1 MIEPGGDSGADTVAA
16 RHEAPRRGTAPA
28 PAPGWFRRTLPDTG
42 PQRALVMSSFVNRIG
57 TGMFLATSAL
67 YFTVIV
73 GIPARQVGTGLSIA
87 GLAALLGSVPAGTL
101 ADRVGPRTVQL
112 VTLGVQTITM
122 ALFVVVHSWW
132 AFTVVAAFDYV
143 ADAANNAAR
152 GAMIGRVGGARPA
165 LFRAKL
171 RTFVSVAVVAGTLL
185 AAVAIQIGTRGAYV
199 TVILVNAVTYVVCAL
214 LLLRVPNFAPLP
226 KPEGT
231 RRFAALAD
239 RPYVAFALL
248 NGLINLQAV
257 VVTLLIPLW
266 IASRT
271 HIPHWAAAGVF
282 GLNFVLGT
290 ALMQPVGRRVE
301 TIEQGG
307 RALRIAGLAIAAG
320 CAVLAGSGSG
330 PRWSQT
336 LVLFG
341 GAAVLCAAGVWV
353 TAAGFSLS
361 FGLAPAHA
369 QGQYQGLTLLGLDAF
384 GAVGP
389 ALLTAVVLG
398 LGGPGW
404 VILGTGFAAAG
415 LTGPAV
421 TRWAERTRL
430 PDSAGSAGNTDSTDT
445 SESTEN
451 AEGADVIGD
460 AAPDPA

>member
-1 MIEPGGDSGADTVAA
+1 MIKRGDDATGDDNVA
-16 RHEAPRRGTAPA
+16 RHGLPRCV
-28 PAPGWFRRTLPDTG
+28 PGWWTRMLPDTG
-42 PQRALVMSSFVNRIG
+42 PQRALVMSSFVNRVG

-67 YFTVIV
+67 YFTVVV
-73 GIPARQVGTGLSIA
+73 GIPARQVGSGLSLA

-112 VTLGVQTITM
+112 VTLAVQTVTM

-152 GAMIGRVGGARPA
+152 GALIGRVGGERPA

-171 RTFVSVAVVAGTLL
+171 RTFVSIAVVTGTLL

-199 TVILVNAVTYVVCAL
+199 TVILVNAVSYVVCAL

-226 KPEGT
+226 RPEGA

-239 RPYVAFALL
+239 RPYATFAVL

-271 HIPHWAAAGVF
+271 HIPHWAAAAVF

-290 ALMQPVGRRVE
+290 ALMQPIGRRIE
-301 TIEQGG
+301 TTEQGG
-307 RALRIAGLAIAAG
+307 RALRIAGVAIGAG

-330 PRWSQT
+330 PRWSET
-336 LVLFG
+336 LVLFA

-353 TAAGFSLS
+353 TAASFSLS

-369 QGQYQGLTLLGLDAF
+369 QGQYQGLTLLGLDAA

-398 LGGPGW
+398 LGGAGW
-404 VILGTGFAAAG
+404 VMLGAGFAVAG
-415 LTGPAV
+415 LLGPAV
-421 TRWAERTRL
+421 TRWAERTR
-430 PDSAGSAGNTDSTDT
+430 PAEVAAGDT
-445 SESTEN
+445 
-451 AEGADVIGD
+451 
-460 AAPDPA
+460 APEPA

>member
-1 MIEPGGDSGADTVAA
+1 MIMQGGGAAGGRI
-16 RHEAPRRGTAPA
+16 RHWLPE
-28 PAPGWFRRTLPDTG
+28 LPDPG
-42 PQRALVMSSFVNRIG
+42 PQRALVWSSFVNRVG

-112 VTLGVQTITM
+112 VTLAVQTVTM

-152 GAMIGRVGGARPA
+152 GALIGRVGGERPA

-185 AAVAIQIGTRGAYV
+185 AAVAIQIGTRGAYL
-199 TVILVNAVTYVVCAL
+199 TVILVNALSYVVCAL
-214 LLLRVPNFAPLP
+214 LLLRVPDFAPLP
-226 KPEGT
+226 RPPGT

-239 RPYVAFALL
+239 RPYAAFAIL

-271 HIPHWAAAGVF
+271 HIPHGFAAAVF
-282 GLNFVLGT
+282 GLNFLVGVL
-290 ALMQPVGRRVE
+290 LMQPVGRRME
-301 TIEQGG
+301 TAEQGG
-307 RALRIAGLAIAAG
+307 RALRIAGLAIAVG

-330 PRWSQT
+330 PRWAET
-336 LVLFG
+336 VVLLG
-341 GAAVLCAAGVWV
+341 GAAVVCTAGVWV

-361 FGLAPAHA
+361 FELAPAHA
-369 QGQYQGLTLLGLDAF
+369 QGQYQGLTLLGLDAAS
-384 GAVGP
+384 AVGP
-389 ALLTAVVLG
+389 ALLTALVLG

-404 VILGTGFAAAG
+404 VILGAGFAAAG

-421 TRWAERTRL
+421 TRWAERTR
-430 PDSAGSAGNTDSTDT
+430 PESAGSTEDP
-445 SESTEN
+445 ESPQDLESPEDPETPQ
-451 AEGADVIGD
+451 APSAR
-460 AAPDPA
+460 AAPPSTAASSAP

>member
-1 MIEPGGDSGADTVAA
+1 MITRGRKAGADTIAA
-16 RHEAPRRGTAPA
+16 RHDTPERT
-28 PAPGWFRRTLPDTG
+28 PGWFRRALPDTG

-112 VTLGVQTITM
+112 VTLAVQTVTM

-132 AFTVVAAFDYV
+132 AFTVVAALDYV

-152 GAMIGRVGGARPA
+152 GALIGRIGGERPG

-171 RTFVSVAVVAGTLL
+171 RTFVSVGVVAGTLL

-199 TVILVNAVTYVVCAL
+199 TVILVNAVSYVVCAL
-214 LLLRVPNFAPLP
+214 LLLRVPNFGALP
-226 KPEGT
+226 KPADA

-239 RPYVAFALL
+239 RPYAAFAAL

-271 HIPHWAAAGVF
+271 QIPHWAAAAVF
-282 GLNFVLGT
+282 GLNFLVGT
-290 ALMQPVGRRVE
+290 ALMQPVGRRIE
-301 TIEQGG
+301 TTEQGG
-307 RALRIAGLAIAAG
+307 KAMRVAGLAIAVG
-320 CAVLAGSGSG
+320 CAVLAGSNSG
-330 PRWSQT
+330 PRWSET
-336 LVLFG
+336 LVLFV

-361 FGLAPAHA
+361 FELAPAHA
-369 QGQYQGLTLLGLDAF
+369 QGQYQGVTLLGLDAA

-389 ALLTAVVLG
+389 ALLTALVLG
-398 LGGPGW
+398 LGAPGW
-404 VILGTGFAAAG
+404 VLLGLGFAAAG
-415 LTGPAV
+415 LMGPAV
-421 TRWAERTRL
+421 TRWAERTR
-430 PDSAGSAGNTDSTDT
+430 PTVVS
-445 SESTEN
+445 
-451 AEGADVIGD
+451 VGD
-460 AAPDPA
+460 AAPEPA

>member
-1 MIEPGGDSGADTVAA
+1 MIERGGDSGMAGDGA
-16 RHEAPRRGTAPA
+16 RHEASNRFPRWLSRV
-28 PAPGWFRRTLPDTG
+28 LPDPG
-42 PQRALVMSSFVNRIG
+42 PQRALVMSSFVNRVG

-101 ADRVGPRTVQL
+101 ADRIGPR
-112 VTLGVQTITM
+112 GVQVATLAVQTVTM

-152 GAMIGRVGGARPA
+152 GAIIGRVGGEKPA

-171 RTFVSVAVVAGTLL
+171 RTFVSVAVVLGTLL
-185 AAVAIQIGTRGAYV
+185 GGIAIGIGTHGAYV
-199 TVILVNAVTYVVCAL
+199 TVIWVNAVSYVVCAL

-226 KPEGT
+226 KPAGT
-231 RRFAALAD
+231 RRFGALAD
-239 RPYVAFALL
+239 RPYAAFAIL
-248 NGLINLQAV
+248 NGLINLQSV

-271 HIPHWAAAGVF
+271 HIPHWAAAAVF

-290 ALMQPVGRRVE
+290 ALMQPVGRRIE
-301 TIEQGG
+301 TTEQGG
-307 RALRIAGLAIAAG
+307 RALRVAGLAIAAG
-320 CAVLAGSGSG
+320 CAVLAESDAG
-330 PRWSQT
+330 PRWTQT

-369 QGQYQGLTLLGLDAF
+369 QGQYQGLTLLGLDAAR
-384 GAVGP
+384 AVGP

-404 VILGTGFAAAG
+404 VVLAAGFATAG
-415 LTGPAV
+415 LLGPTV
-421 TRWAERTRL
+421 TRWAERTR
-430 PDSAGSAGNTDSTDT
+430 PADST
-445 SESTEN
+445 
-451 AEGADVIGD
+451 IGD
-460 AAPDPA
+460 PAPEPA

>member
-1 MIEPGGDSGADTVAA
+1 MIDAGGDHTVGWL
-16 RHEAPRRGTAPA
+16 RRS
-28 PAPGWFRRTLPDTG
+28 LPETG

-67 YFTVIV
+67 YFTVVV

-101 ADRVGPRTVQL
+101 ADRLGPRTVQV
-112 VTLGVQTITM
+112 VTLAVQTVTM

-152 GAMIGRVGGARPA
+152 GALIGRIGGERPA

-171 RTFVSVAVVAGTLL
+171 RTFVSVGVVAGTLL
-185 AAVAIQIGTRGAYV
+185 AAVAIQIGTHGAYV
-199 TVILVNAVTYVVCAL
+199 TVILVNALSYVICAL
-214 LLLRVPNFAPLP
+214 LLLRVPNFGPLP

-239 RPYVAFALL
+239 RPYAAFAAL

-266 IASRT
+266 IAART
-271 HIPHWAAAGVF
+271 HIPHWAAAAVF
-282 GLNFVLGT
+282 GLNFVVGT
-290 ALMQPVGRRVE
+290 ALIQPVGRRIE
-301 TIEQGG
+301 TTEQGG
-307 RALRIAGLAIAAG
+307 KALRVAGLAIGLG
-320 CAVLAGSGSG
+320 CVVLAGSSSG
-330 PRWSQT
+330 PRWSET
-336 LVLFG
+336 VVLFG

-369 QGQYQGLTLLGLDAF
+369 QGQYQGLTLLGLDAAS
-384 GAVGP
+384 AVGP

-404 VILGTGFAAAG
+404 VVVGAGFAAAG
-415 LTGPAV
+415 SLGPAV
-421 TRWAERTRL
+421 TRWAERTR
-430 PDSAGSAGNTDSTDT
+430 PAGIAPAEIATGDT
-445 SESTEN
+445 
-451 AEGADVIGD
+451 
-460 AAPDPA
+460 APEPA

>member
-1 MIEPGGDSGADTVAA
+1 MIKGGGGF
-16 RHEAPRRGTAPA
+16 RGRLRRA
-28 PAPGWFRRTLPDTG
+28 LPETG
-42 PQRALVMSSFVNRIG
+42 PQRALVMSSFVNRVG
-57 TGMFLATSAL
+57 TGMFMATSAL

-112 VTLGVQTITM
+112 VTLAVQTMTM

-152 GAMIGRVGGARPA
+152 GALIGRVGGERPA

-199 TVILVNAVTYVVCAL
+199 TVILVNAVSYVVCAL
-214 LLLRVPNFAPLP
+214 LLLRVPNFPPLP
-226 KPEGT
+226 RPEGT

-239 RPYVAFALL
+239 RPYAAFAVL
-248 NGLINLQAV
+248 NGLIGLQGTV
-257 VVTLLIPLW
+257 VALVIPLW

-271 HIPHWAAAGVF
+271 HIPHWAAAAVF
-282 GLNFVLGT
+282 GLNFLLGVL
-290 ALMQPVGRRVE
+290 LMQPVGRRIE
-301 TIEQGG
+301 TTEQGG
-307 RALRIAGLAIAAG
+307 RALRTAGLAVAAG
-320 CAVLAGSGSG
+320 CVVLTGSASG
-330 PRWSQT
+330 PRWVQT
-336 LVLFG
+336 VVLFG

-369 QGQYQGLTLLGLDAF
+369 QGQYQGLTLLGLDAAA
-384 GAVGP
+384 AVGP
-389 ALLTAVVLG
+389 ALLTALVLG
-398 LGGPGW
+398 LGRPGW
-404 VILGTGFAAAG
+404 IVLGVGFAATG
-415 LTGPAV
+415 LLGPAV
-421 TRWAERTRL
+421 TRWAERTR
-430 PDSAGSAGNTDSTDT
+430 PDAVEA
-445 SESTEN
+445 
-451 AEGADVIGD
+451 IGD
-460 AAPDPA
+460 AAPEPA

>member
-1 MIEPGGDSGADTVAA
+1 MRGGGSADGVTAS
-16 RHEAPRRGTAPA
+16 HPAPRTGS
-28 PAPGWFRRTLPDTG
+28 GWWRRALPDTG
-42 PQRALVMSSFVNRIG
+42 PQRALVMSSFVNRVG

-87 GLAALLGSVPAGTL
+87 GLAALAGSVPAGTL

-112 VTLGVQTITM
+112 VTLAVQTVTM

-132 AFTVVAAFDYV
+132 AFTVVTAFDYV

-152 GAMIGRVGGARPA
+152 GALIGRVGGERPA

-171 RTFVSVAVVAGTLL
+171 RTFVSVGVVAGTLL

-199 TVILVNAVTYVVCAL
+199 TVILVNAVSYVFCAL
-214 LLLRVPNFAPLP
+214 LLLRVPNFGPLP
-226 KPEGT
+226 LPDGT

-239 RPYVAFALL
+239 RPYAAFAAL

-271 HIPHWAAAGVF
+271 HIPHWAAAAVF
-282 GLNFVLGT
+282 GLNFVVGT
-290 ALMQPVGRRVE
+290 ALIQPVGRRIE
-301 TIEQGG
+301 TTEQGG
-307 RALRIAGLAIAAG
+307 KALRVAGLAIAVG
-320 CAVLAGSGSG
+320 CAVLAESDSG
-330 PRWSQT
+330 PRWSET
-336 LVLFG
+336 VVLFA
-341 GAAVLCAAGVWV
+341 GASMLCAAGVWV

-369 QGQYQGLTLLGLDAF
+369 QGQYQGLTLLGLDAAS
-384 GAVGP
+384 AVGP

-398 LGGPGW
+398 LGGPGGI
-404 VILGTGFAAAG
+404 VVGAGFAAAG
-415 LTGPAV
+415 LLGPAV
-421 TRWAERTRL
+421 TRWAERTR
-430 PDSAGSAGNTDSTDT
+430 PPA
-445 SESTEN
+445 
-451 AEGADVIGD
+451 
-460 AAPDPA
+460 AAPPA

>member
-1 MIEPGGDSGADTVAA
+1 MIARGGKSGDDALMAGHDATERQAG
-16 RHEAPRRGTAPA
+16 RLRRA
-28 PAPGWFRRTLPDTG
+28 LPDTG

-67 YFTVIV
+67 YFTVVV
-73 GIPARQVGTGLSIA
+73 GIAARQVGTGLSIA

-112 VTLGVQTITM
+112 VTLAVQTITM

-152 GAMIGRVGGARPA
+152 GALIGRIGGERPA

-171 RTFVSVAVVAGTLL
+171 RTFVSVGVVVGTLL

-199 TVILVNAVTYVVCAL
+199 TVILVNAVSYVVCAL
-214 LLLRVPNFAPLP
+214 LLLRVPNFGPQPLP
-226 KPEGT
+226 EGA

-239 RPYVAFALL
+239 RPYAAFAAL

-266 IASRT
+266 IASHT
-271 HIPHWAAAGVF
+271 HIPHWAAAAVF
-282 GLNFVLGT
+282 GLNFVAGT
-290 ALMQPVGRRVE
+290 ALMQPVGRRIE
-301 TIEQGG
+301 TTEQGG
-307 RALRIAGLAIAAG
+307 RALRVAGLAIAAG
-320 CAVLAGSGSG
+320 CVVLAGSDSG
-330 PRWSQT
+330 PQWSET
-336 LVLFG
+336 VVLFA

-369 QGQYQGLTLLGLDAF
+369 QGQYQGVTLLGLDAAS
-384 GAVGP
+384 AVGP
-389 ALLTAVVLG
+389 ALLTALVLG
-398 LGGPGW
+398 LGAPGW
-404 VILGTGFAAAG
+404 IVLAAGFAGAG
-415 LTGPAV
+415 LMGPVV
-421 TRWAERTRL
+421 TRWAERTR
-430 PDSAGSAGNTDSTDT
+430 PTD
-445 SESTEN
+445 
-451 AEGADVIGD
+451 V
-460 AAPDPA
+460 APELV

>member
-1 MIEPGGDSGADTVAA
+1 
-16 RHEAPRRGTAPA
+16 
-28 PAPGWFRRTLPDTG
+28 
-42 PQRALVMSSFVNRIG
+42 MSSFVNRIG

-101 ADRVGPRTVQL
+101 ADRVGPRTVQV
-112 VTLGVQTITM
+112 VTLAVQTVTM

-132 AFTVVAAFDYV
+132 AFTVVAALDYV

-152 GAMIGRVGGARPA
+152 GALIGRIGGERPA

-171 RTFVSVAVVAGTLL
+171 RTFVSVGVVAGTLL

-199 TVILVNAVTYVVCAL
+199 TVILVNAASYVVCAL
-214 LLLRVPNFAPLP
+214 LLLRVPSFGPLP

-239 RPYVAFALL
+239 RPYAAFAAL

-271 HIPHWAAAGVF
+271 HIPHWAAAAVF
-282 GLNFVLGT
+282 GLNFVVGT
-290 ALMQPVGRRVE
+290 ALMQPVGRRIE
-301 TIEQGG
+301 TTEQGG
-307 RALRIAGLAIAAG
+307 KALRIAGLAIAAG

-330 PRWSQT
+330 PRWSET
-336 LVLFG
+336 VVLFG

-369 QGQYQGLTLLGLDAF
+369 QGQYQGRDIARPRRRGRGRTGAADRF
-384 GAVGP
+384 GPRSRRAGMGGARRGIRRRRIAGADGDAVGRADTP
-389 ALLTAVVLG
+389 RGCRHRRRRA
-398 LGGPGW
+398 
-404 VILGTGFAAAG
+404 GTG
-415 LTGPAV
+415 L
-421 TRWAERTRL
+421 
-430 PDSAGSAGNTDSTDT
+430 
-445 SESTEN
+445 
-451 AEGADVIGD
+451 
-460 AAPDPA
+460 AAPGTSPTASARAAPPSTAASSAP

>member
-1 MIEPGGDSGADTVAA
+1 
-16 RHEAPRRGTAPA
+16 
-28 PAPGWFRRTLPDTG
+28 
-42 PQRALVMSSFVNRIG
+42 MSSFVNRIG

-112 VTLGVQTITM
+112 VTLAVQTVTM

-152 GAMIGRVGGARPA
+152 GALIGRIGGERPA

-171 RTFVSVAVVAGTLL
+171 RTFVSVGVVAGTLL

-199 TVILVNAVTYVVCAL
+199 TVILLNALSYIVCAL
-214 LLLRVPNFAPLP
+214 LLLRVPSFGPLP
-226 KPEGT
+226 KPEGA

-239 RPYVAFALL
+239 RPYAAFAAL

-271 HIPHWAAAGVF
+271 HIPHWAAAAVF
-282 GLNFVLGT
+282 GLNFVAGT
-290 ALMQPVGRRVE
+290 ALMQPVGRRIE
-301 TIEQGG
+301 TTEQGG
-307 RALRIAGLAIAAG
+307 KALRIAGLAIAVG
-320 CAVLAGSGSG
+320 CVVLAGSSSG
-330 PRWSQT
+330 PRWSET
-336 LVLFG
+336 VVLFV
-341 GAAVLCAAGVWV
+341 GAAVVCAAGVWV
-353 TAAGFSLS
+353 TAASFSLS

-369 QGQYQGLTLLGLDAF
+369 QGQYQGVTLLGLDA
-384 GAVGP
+384 ASAIGP
-389 ALLTAVVLG
+389 ALLTALVLG
-398 LGGPGW
+398 LGAPGW
-404 VILGTGFAAAG
+404 VVLAAGFAMAG
-415 LTGPAV
+415 LLGPVV
-421 TRWAERTRL
+421 TRWAEQERL
-430 PDSAGSAGNTDSTDT
+430 SGR
-445 SESTEN
+445 
-451 AEGADVIGD
+451 
-460 AAPDPA
+460 AAPPSTAASSAP

>member
-1 MIEPGGDSGADTVAA
+1 MIGAGGEHTAGWL
-16 RHEAPRRGTAPA
+16 RRS
-28 PAPGWFRRTLPDTG
+28 LPDTG

-87 GLAALLGSVPAGTL
+87 GLAALSGSVPAGTL

-112 VTLGVQTITM
+112 VTLAVQAVTM

-132 AFTVVAAFDYV
+132 AFTVVAAFDYA

-152 GAMIGRVGGARPA
+152 GALIGRIGGERPA

-171 RTFVSVAVVAGTLL
+171 RTFVSVGVVAGTLL

-199 TVILVNAVTYVVCAL
+199 TVILVNAASYVICAL
-214 LLLRVPNFAPLP
+214 LLLRVPSFGPLP

-239 RPYVAFALL
+239 RPYAAFAAL

-271 HIPHWAAAGVF
+271 HIPHWAAAAVF
-282 GLNFVLGT
+282 GLNFVVGT
-290 ALMQPVGRRVE
+290 ALMQPVGRRIE
-301 TIEQGG
+301 TTEQGG

-320 CAVLAGSGSG
+320 CAVLAGSSSG
-330 PRWSQT
+330 PRWSET
-336 LVLFG
+336 VVLFG

-353 TAAGFSLS
+353 TAASFSLS

-369 QGQYQGLTLLGLDAF
+369 QGQYQGLTLLGLDAAS
-384 GAVGP
+384 AVGP
-389 ALLTAVVLG
+389 ALLTALVLG
-398 LGGPGW
+398 LGAPGW
-404 VILGTGFAAAG
+404 LVLAAGFAAAG
-415 LTGPAV
+415 LLGPMV

-430 PDSAGSAGNTDSTDT
+430 SAR
-445 SESTEN
+445 
-451 AEGADVIGD
+451 
-460 AAPDPA
+460 AAPPSTAASSVP

>member
-1 MIEPGGDSGADTVAA
+1 MIAAGGDSGADDIAA
-16 RHEAPRRGTAPA
+16 RHGASRPRGPLSPVLGRL
-28 PAPGWFRRTLPDTG
+28 RSTLPDTG

-87 GLAALLGSVPAGTL
+87 SLAALLGSVPAGTI

-132 AFTVVAAFDYV
+132 AFTVVAALDYV

-152 GAMIGRVGGARPA
+152 GAMIGRVGGGKPA

-171 RTFVSVAVVAGTLL
+171 RTFVSVAVVVGTLL

-214 LLLRVPNFAPLP
+214 LLLRVPNYAPLP
-226 KPEGT
+226 RPEGT

-239 RPYVAFALL
+239 RPYAAVAIL

-282 GLNFVLGT
+282 GLNFVLYT
-290 ALMQPVGRRVE
+290 ALLQPIGRRVE
-301 TIEQGG
+301 TPEQGG
-307 RALRIAGLAIAAG
+307 TALRTAGLAIAAG
-320 CAVLAGSGSG
+320 CAVLAGSSSG
-330 PRWSQT
+330 PRWSQM

-353 TAAGFSLS
+353 TAAGTSLS

-369 QGQYQGLTLLGLDAF
+369 QGQYQGLTLLGLDAA

-389 ALLTAVVLG
+389 ALLTALVLG
-398 LGGPGW
+398 LGDPGW
-404 VILGTGFAAAG
+404 VVLGAGFATAG
-415 LTGPAV
+415 VLGPAV
-421 TRWAERTRL
+421 TRWAERTR
-430 PDSAGSAGNTDSTDT
+430 PAYGTEDPGST
-445 SESTEN
+445 S
-451 AEGADVIGD
+451 GADVAGD
-460 AAPDPA
+460 AAPEPA

>member
-1 MIEPGGDSGADTVAA
+1 MIKPGGKPTGYDDSA
-16 RHEAPRRGTAPA
+16 RHEAPRYI
-28 PAPGWFRRTLPDTG
+28 PGWLARALPDTA
-42 PQRALVMSSFVNRIG
+42 PQRALVMSSFVNRVG

-73 GIPARQVGTGLSIA
+73 GIPARQVGTGLSLA

-112 VTLGVQTITM
+112 VTLAVQTVTM

-152 GAMIGRVGGARPA
+152 GAMIGRVGGERPA

-199 TVILVNAVTYVVCAL
+199 TVILVNAVSYVVCAL
-214 LLLRVPNFAPLP
+214 LLLRVPNFTPLP
-226 KPEGT
+226 RPEGA

-239 RPYVAFALL
+239 RPYATFAVL

-271 HIPHWAAAGVF
+271 HIPHWAAAAVF

-290 ALMQPVGRRVE
+290 ALMQPVGRRIE
-301 TIEQGG
+301 TTEQGG
-307 RALRIAGLAIAAG
+307 KALRVAGVAIAVG

-330 PRWSQT
+330 PRWSET
-336 LVLFG
+336 LVLFA

-369 QGQYQGLTLLGLDAF
+369 QGQYQGLTLLGLDAA

-389 ALLTAVVLG
+389 ALLTALVLG

-404 VILGTGFAAAG
+404 IVLAGGFAAAG
-415 LTGPAV
+415 LAGPAV
-421 TRWAERTRL
+421 TRWAERTR
-430 PDSAGSAGNTDSTDT
+430 P
-445 SESTEN
+445 
-451 AEGADVIGD
+451 ADIAVGD
-460 AAPDPA
+460 AAPEPA